1 MRIVKKVTKPTGLIE
16 SEFFSQSCGNK
27 VYLKPENMQVTGAY
41 KIRGAYYKIS
51 TLSDADRKKG
61 LITASAGNHA
71 QGVAYAAK
79 AYGVK
84 GNDRYADI
92 HTTHQGKSYEV
103 VWC

>member
-1 MRIVKKVTKPTGLIE
+1 MAEKAQTEQKLTLEKFEQAYEIVKKVTKPTGLIE

-41 KIRGAYYKIS
+41 SVCWKPCTGCCVCS
-51 TLSDADRKKG
+51 KG
-61 LITASAGNHA
+61 IWCE
-71 QGVAYAAK
+71 
-79 AYGVK
+79 